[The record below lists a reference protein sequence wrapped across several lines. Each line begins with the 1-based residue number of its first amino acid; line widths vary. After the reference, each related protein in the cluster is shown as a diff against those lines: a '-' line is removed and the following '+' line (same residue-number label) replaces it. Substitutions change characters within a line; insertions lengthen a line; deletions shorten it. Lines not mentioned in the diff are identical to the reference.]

1 MVDRCEPRNPFLYHD
16 LSQAFSRLVRIKKF
30 TSEKFK
36 WNGRE
41 VLLDKTKAVARETT
55 SIKIPSQF
63 ENIFTNLLKS
73 WNNSSFWFDF
83 WLFDSF
89 LVQKNINFINV
100 KFSVSSL
107 NQLLSQEILLVFTL
121 TDYTLNTARSFTWY
135 KTAMLE
141 FMAQKNKEV
150 VSFIVFIPFDCLV
163 HCICYSPLWQFCTTW
178 MTNYLT
184 KGLIPFPPFFPT
196 PSLLFYSRH
205 FSRYRWLSFLS
216 LCSETARKRLLR
228 RLQSKGYLK

>member
-1 MVDRCEPRNPFLYHD
+1 M
-16 LSQAFSRLVRIKKF
+16 
-30 TSEKFK
+30 
-36 WNGRE
+36 
-41 VLLDKTKAVARETT
+41 LDKTKAVARETT
-55 SIKIPSQF
+55 SIKIQSRF

-107 NQLLSQEILLVFTL
+107 NQLFSQEILLVFAL
-121 TDYTLNTARSFTWY
+121 TNYTLNTARSFTWY
-135 KTAMLE
+135 KTAMLD

-150 VSFIVFIPFDCLV
+150 VSFIVLIPFVCLAQ
-163 HCICYSPLWQFCTTW
+163 CICYSPAWPFCTSW

-184 KGLIPFPPFFPT
+184 KGLIPFLPFFPT

-216 LCSETARKRLLR
+216 LCSETHGNACYAGYSPKGISNKGHLL
-228 RLQSKGYLK
+228 YLSSGHCHQRQCSP

>member
-1 MVDRCEPRNPFLYHD
+1 M
-16 LSQAFSRLVRIKKF
+16 
-30 TSEKFK
+30 
-36 WNGRE
+36 
-41 VLLDKTKAVARETT
+41 LDKTKAVARETT
-55 SIKIPSQF
+55 SIKIQSQF

-83 WLFDSF
+83 GLFDSF
-89 LVQKNINFINV
+89 LVQKNINSINV
-100 KFSVSSL
+100 KFSVSSVT
-107 NQLLSQEILLVFTL
+107 QLFSQEILLVFAL
-121 TDYTLNTARSFTWY
+121 TGYTLNTARSFTWY

-141 FMAQKNKEV
+141 FKAQKNKEV
-150 VSFIVFIPFDCLV
+150 VSFIVLIPFACLALR
-163 HCICYSPLWQFCTTW
+163 ICYSPVWQFCTTW

-184 KGLIPFPPFFPT
+184 KGLIPFLPFFPTPT

-216 LCSETARKRLLR
+216 LCSESARKRLLR

>member
-1 MVDRCEPRNPFLYHD
+1 M
-16 LSQAFSRLVRIKKF
+16 
-30 TSEKFK
+30 
-36 WNGRE
+36 
-41 VLLDKTKAVARETT
+41 LDKTKAVARETT
-55 SIKIPSQF
+55 SIKIQSQF
-63 ENIFTNLLKS
+63 ENIFTDLLKS
-73 WNNSSFWFDF
+73 WNNSPFWFDF

-107 NQLLSQEILLVFTL
+107 NQLFSQEILVVFAL

-141 FMAQKNKEV
+141 FMAQKKQRGRIIYSVN
-150 VSFIVFIPFDCLV
+150 SLFCLALR
-163 HCICYSPLWQFCTTW
+163 ICYSPAWQFCTTW

-184 KGLIPFPPFFPT
+184 KGLIPFLPFFPT

-216 LCSETARKRLLR
+216 LCSESARKRLLR
-228 RLQSKGYLK
+228 RLQSKVYLK

>member
-16 LSQAFSRLVRIKKF
+16 LSQAFSRLVRIKTF
-30 TSEKFK
+30 TSKLF
-36 WNGRE
+36 
-41 VLLDKTKAVARETT
+41 ARETT
-55 SIKIPSQF
+55 SIKIQSLF
-63 ENIFTNLLKS
+63 ENIFTDLLKS

-89 LVQKNINFINV
+89 LVQKNINSINV

-107 NQLLSQEILLVFTL
+107 TQLFSQEILLVFAL
-121 TDYTLNTARSFTWY
+121 IDYTLNTARSFTWY

-141 FMAQKNKEV
+141 FKAQKNKEV
-150 VSFIVFIPFDCLV
+150 VSFIVLIPFVYLAQ
-163 HCICYSPLWQFCTTW
+163 CICYSPAWPFCTTW

-184 KGLIPFPPFFPT
+184 KGLIPFLPFFPT

-216 LCSETARKRLLR
+216 LCSESARKRLLR

>member
-1 MVDRCEPRNPFLYHD
+1 M
-16 LSQAFSRLVRIKKF
+16 
-30 TSEKFK
+30 
-36 WNGRE
+36 
-41 VLLDKTKAVARETT
+41 LDKTKAVARETT
-55 SIKIPSQF
+55 SMKIQSQF

-83 WLFDSF
+83 WLFNSF

-100 KFSVSSL
+100 KFSVNSL
-107 NQLLSQEILLVFTL
+107 NQLFSQEILVVFAL
-121 TDYTLNTARSFTWY
+121 TNYTLNTARSFTWY

-150 VSFIVFIPFDCLV
+150 VSFIVLIPFVCLAQ
-163 HCICYSPLWQFCTTW
+163 CICYSPAWPFCTTW

-184 KGLIPFPPFFPT
+184 KGFPSFLPHPLPALLLAPFFALSLTLVPL
-196 PSLLFYSRH
+196 SLLRN
-205 FSRYRWLSFLS
+205 
-216 LCSETARKRLLR
+216 ARKRLLR